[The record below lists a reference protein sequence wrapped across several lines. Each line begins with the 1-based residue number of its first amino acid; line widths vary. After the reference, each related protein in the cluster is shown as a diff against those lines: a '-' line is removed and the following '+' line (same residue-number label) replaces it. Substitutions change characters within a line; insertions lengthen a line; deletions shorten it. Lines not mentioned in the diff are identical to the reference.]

1 MLNQI
6 NVGLMAEGNKSKVK
20 GAICTGAGALS
31 LFFGLVVFKN
41 TKIDNI
47 ESIFVLMGLGLVFIG
62 IYLLLRD

>member
-1 MLNQI
+1 
-6 NVGLMAEGNKSKVK
+6 MAEDNKSKVK

-47 ESIFVLMGLGLVFIG
+47 ESIFVLMGIGLVFIG